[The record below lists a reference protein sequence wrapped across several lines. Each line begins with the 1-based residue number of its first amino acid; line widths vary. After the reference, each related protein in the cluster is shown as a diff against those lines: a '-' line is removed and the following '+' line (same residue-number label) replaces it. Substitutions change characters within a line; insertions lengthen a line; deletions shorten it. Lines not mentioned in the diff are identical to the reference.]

1 MARRRNERRLTG
13 ERPLAPVLRMV
24 AAYVSR
30 NALPPD
36 RLGMLIDTMHA
47 AVSRLGAAPSRSEPN
62 EGAPAKLTTRMQ
74 SRSSITPAGLKS
86 FEDGR
91 LYQSLHRHLRR
102 RGLDPE
108 AYRSKWGLPPDYPMI
123 CPAYSV
129 RRSAIARQHRFGQ
142 ASRV

>member
-1 MARRRNERRLTG
+1 
-13 ERPLAPVLRMV
+13 MV

-36 RLGMLIDTMHA
+36 RLGTLIETMHA
-47 AVSRLGAAPSRSEPN
+47 AVGRLGAAPSPIEPA
-62 EGAPAKLTTRMQ
+62 EGAPAKLTTRAQ
-74 SRSSITPAGLKS
+74 LRSSITPAGLRS

-91 LYQSLHRHLRR
+91 LYQSLHRHLRS
-102 RGLDPE
+102 RGVDPE

-123 CPAYSV
+123 CPAYSE

-142 ASRV
+142 VSRM